1 MRVFLTGGTGFVGG
15 EVARLLRERGDDV
28 RALVRDRSR
37 AGELERL
44 GCEVVE
50 GDLGD
55 EPALV
60 GHCRGVQAVVHTAV
74 VADVGVSP
82 DRRESMV
89 DVNVTGTERVLGA
102 ALTAG
107 VAKAVH
113 VSSVAVFGDTGGAV
127 ADERWTRD
135 GSGECASDFERTVAL
150 AQRRAWE
157 ISARGLPLVVVQSGP
172 VYGPGEPRV
181 LLGVLAGFLSGR
193 LHALPFPELGIC
205 PVHRD
210 DLAAGVLLALDKGTP
225 GESYVLAGEPVRLAE
240 LLREL
245 ADVSGRRPPQV
256 TVPSALLRAL
266 VPAGPLVSRVLG
278 LPPNLRELV
287 RCSAGATY
295 WASSDKAMDELGW
308 TTRSLHDGLIDL
320 VAAHELGRRRPAGP
334 AWRAG
339 PAQPRQQRR
348 PPTPAPR

>member
-1 MRVFLTGGTGFVGG
+1 MRVFLTGGTGFLGS
-15 EVARLLRERGDDV
+15 EVARLLCERGDRV
-28 RALVRDRSR
+28 RALVRDRAR
-37 AGELERL
+37 ADDLLRL

-50 GDLGD
+50 GDLSD

-60 GHCRGVQAVVHTAV
+60 EHCRGVQAVVHTAAV
-74 VADVGVSP
+74 SDVGVSA
-82 DRRESMV
+82 DRREAMV

-102 ALTAG
+102 ALSAG

-113 VSSVAVFGDTGGAV
+113 VSSVAVFGDTHGEV
-127 ADERWTRD
+127 ADERWQRHDRT
-135 GSGECASDFERTVAL
+135 ECASAFEHTSAL
-150 AQRRAWE
+150 AQRRAQE
-157 ISARGLPLVVVQSGP
+157 ISSCGLPLVVVQSGP

-181 LLGVLAGFLSGR
+181 LLGVLAAFLSGR
-193 LHALPFPELGIC
+193 LTALPFPELGVC

-225 GESYVLAGEPVRLAE
+225 GESYVLAGEPVRLGQ

-245 ADVSGRRPPQV
+245 AEVSGRRPPPL
-256 TVPSALLRAL
+256 TVPSGLLRAL
-266 VPAGPLVSRVLG
+266 APAGPLVSRALG

-308 TTRSLHDGLIDL
+308 TPRTL
-320 VAAHELGRRRPAGP
+320 
-334 AWRAG
+334 RAG
-339 PAQPRQQRR
+339 LSELVPQR
-348 PPTPAPR
+348 